1 MNRIRQK
8 GNIYQLLVTPPNT
21 DLSTMI
27 GNWSDSNFRNF
38 CIYEFT
44 SMEDALYQA
53 YDYPDLDW
61 TRLSAFHKDIYV
73 DLYKKI
79 KFELDSSN
87 FIYDFEPVLLSGEKI
102 KEFIFNRV
110 ENYGER
116 FFLSNNLN
124 DVVSYHIIN
133 PWTKNLKEMAKLLS
147 KNKRLRIVRQDESN
161 GIIKLIGET
170 DISTNYEIVLW
181 PTILSQWSK
190 WVTANSNVPEKTK
203 MLALKDAQKNQ
214 QSVDSN
220 VEIR

>member
-1 MNRIRQK
+1 
-8 GNIYQLLVTPPNT
+8 L
-21 DLSTMI
+21 
-27 GNWSDSNFRNF
+27 
-38 CIYEFT
+38 
-44 SMEDALYQA
+44 EDALDEA
-53 YDYPDLDW
+53 YNYPDLDW
-61 TRLSAFHKDIYV
+61 ARLSAFHKDIYV

-110 ENYGER
+110 ENYGEQ
-116 FFLSNNLN
+116 FTLFNNLN

-147 KNKRLRIVRQDESN
+147 KNKCLRIVLQDESN